1 MAKDNKKIIN
11 DLYNEIMEIE
21 MEDMKDGEW
30 EYLDQNE
37 IITRNEDGEIVD
49 EDGIIYRDIYDG
61 MIDSDIYE
69 LLSLPKWSEDKFTI
83 KYQLDTYNFTI
94 TKEEIIKNG
103 FDTDDIIERLTLDAK
118 KNNLILFNTCNE
130 LPFNN
135 LFVSDEE
142 VHIANYLLSCNTAL
156 SYDII
161 KSGGMDEFYVF
172 IADSAMEKMSS
183 AIKSRLESNL
193 DFVES
198 DPLNI
203 YVGYEY
209 DMPLILDFDPLP
221 FTCHNGIV
229 PMIF

>member
-1 MAKDNKKIIN
+1 MAKDNKKIMN
-11 DLYNEIMEIE
+11 DLYNQIME
-21 MEDMKDGEW
+21 MEEEAIKDGEW

-49 EDGIIYRDIYDG
+49 EDGIIYRDIYAG
-61 MIDSDIYE
+61 MIGGDIYE
-69 LLSLPKWSEDKFTI
+69 LLSLPKWSEDMFTI

-94 TKEEIIKNG
+94 TKEEVIKNG
-103 FDTDDIIERLTLDAK
+103 SRTDYIIERLTLDAK
-118 KNNLILFNTCNE
+118 KNNLILFNTCEE

-135 LFVSDEE
+135 LFVSDMA

-156 SYDII
+156 SYDVI
-161 KSGGMDEFYVF
+161 KSGGMNEFYVF
-172 IADSAMEKMSS
+172 IVDSAIEKMS
-183 AIKSRLESNL
+183 AIRSNFKSNL

-209 DMPLILDFDPLP
+209 SMPLILDFDFLP
-221 FTCHNGIV
+221 FTYHNGIV
-229 PMIF
+229 PIIF